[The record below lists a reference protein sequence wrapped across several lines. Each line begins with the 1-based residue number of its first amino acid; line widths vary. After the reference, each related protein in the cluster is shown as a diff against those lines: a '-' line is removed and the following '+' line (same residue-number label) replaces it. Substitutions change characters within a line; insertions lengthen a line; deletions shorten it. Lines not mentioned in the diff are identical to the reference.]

1 LPNGN
6 NENWFSVASN
16 SEGDRLFATGFKYFY
31 MSINGGTTWTPIT
44 IAGVPSNLNYYCVES
59 NATGQYLAVTL
70 NINTNNLV
78 YTSNN
83 YGNTWTLSLT
93 IPKLTNTTSCDIT
106 GNSSGSKLIAWAIG
120 DDDDNIYISSNYGGS
135 WEIQTQL
142 PPTVGQKGYWNS
154 VACNPSGSKLI
165 AIINYSYDVGAIFT
179 WSDSTNQWSK
189 INDNLL
195 PSTPFGV
202 CAITNSDYFYFFNYN
217 TFFIMILNGQTPTIY
232 NLPTMNPVPNAWISV
247 ASDYTG
253 KYAIAGSESAG
264 VYLSSNYG
272 SSWRLVEIQTLP
284 STRNRLWY
292 VASNSTGSILVA
304 CQRLEFVYISTNSGT
319 NWTQQNIPSGTN
331 KTWTNVSCNSTGSTV
346 IVCNDSRMY
355 ITKNYGGT
363 WNTLNPISPSPNTFN
378 AKISNDSTGNI
389 LFAAINTYS
398 DIIINPDVDDINNP
412 DYIYRS
418 TNAGTNWSQLS
429 IAKNKWNSIACN
441 STGSVII
448 ACTNNTGGNNLI
460 YLSLNSGNTW
470 NQLNTN
476 QLPQL
481 NNFARVAS
489 NASGS
494 TLVVSNY
501 SSDSNG
507 GVFISRDYGVTWTDQ
522 TNLSSSAT
530 TLPIFSNFDG
540 DLVYTG
546 TYQENIWLL
555 TTHMLLQVSTTV
567 SSSYIA
573 LPITGIFG
581 GVVTTDWGDGTI
593 DNLTSHT
600 YAAAGSYTI
609 SISDNF
615 TGFTNPTPTPW
626 LGAQSLVA
634 VLSWNSSLQNIYGA
648 FAGLINL
655 TSVPNYLPSGVTN
668 LDYLFYNTV
677 AFNSPNVSQ
686 WDTRNVTSM
695 RYLFNGAKSFNRVL
709 TWYVDSLLNMDFM
722 FYNSIYSNYVTFT
735 TTALQPWPLLSMQS
749 AFENTLGIT
758 VNWLQWDTARVTNMS
773 SAFRNA
779 VIIDISGVASWNT
792 GAVTNMSYLFYN
804 ANYGGITIPAGILQ
818 WNTAAVTDMSYLFYG
833 SQAFGV
839 SSYVTYYVDS
849 LVIADYMFANSNFRG
864 GVQFSTQIVGAA
876 WPLQTVSY
884 MFYNVPLFSGSDS
897 NISTW
902 DTRRVTT
909 TAHMFDCS
917 TSSSPGVFNQSLNW
931 TIDRLVVASYMFAN
945 QRSLNSPIRFTT
957 T

>member
-1 LPNGN
+1 
-6 NENWFSVASN
+6 
-16 SEGDRLFATGFKYFY
+16 
-31 MSINGGTTWTPIT
+31 
-44 IAGVPSNLNYYCVES
+44 
-59 NATGQYLAVTL
+59 
-70 NINTNNLV
+70 
-78 YTSNN
+78 
-83 YGNTWTLSLT
+83 
-93 IPKLTNTTSCDIT
+93 
-106 GNSSGSKLIAWAIG
+106 
-120 DDDDNIYISSNYGGS
+120 
-135 WEIQTQL
+135 
-142 PPTVGQKGYWNS
+142 
-154 VACNPSGSKLI
+154 
-165 AIINYSYDVGAIFT
+165 
-179 WSDSTNQWSK
+179 
-189 INDNLL
+189 
-195 PSTPFGV
+195 
-202 CAITNSDYFYFFNYN
+202 
-217 TFFIMILNGQTPTIY
+217 MILNGQTPTIY
-232 NLPTMNPVPNAWISV
+232 NYPIMNPVPNAWNSI

-272 SSWRLVEIQTLP
+272 SSWRLVETLP
-284 STRNRLWY
+284 STINRFWY
-292 VASNSTGSILVA
+292 VASNSTGSKLVA
-304 CQRLEFVYISTNSGT
+304 CQTLGFVYLSADSGT
-319 NWTQQNIPSGTN
+319 NWTQQNIQSGGN
-331 KTWTNVSCNSTGSTV
+331 YNWTNVSCNASGSTV
-346 IVCNDSRMY
+346 IVCEINMMY
-355 ITKNYGGT
+355 ITTNSGGT
-363 WNTLNPISPSPNTFN
+363 WNTLNPLFPSILPFN
-378 AKISNDSTGNI
+378 AKISNDSSGNI
-389 LFAAINTYS
+389 LFAAIN
-398 DIIINPDVDDINNP
+398 N

-418 TNAGTNWSQLS
+418 TNAGSSWSQLS
-429 IAKNKWNSIACN
+429 SAIKDWNSIACN

-448 ACTNNTGGNNLI
+448 VCTNNQGGNNLI
-460 YLSLNSGNTW
+460 YLSVDSGNVW

-476 QLPQL
+476 QLPQI
-481 NNFARVAS
+481 NNFARVAC

-501 SSDSNG
+501 SQTSSG

-530 TLPIFSNFDG
+530 TLPISSNFDG
-540 DLVYTG
+540 DLIYTG

-555 TTHMLLQVSTTV
+555 TTHMLLQVSTTG

-655 TSVPNYLPSGVTN
+655 TSVPNYLPTGVTN
-668 LDYLFYNTV
+668 IDYLFYNTV

-695 RYLFNGAKSFNRVL
+695 RYLFTGAKSFNRGL

-758 VNWLQWDTARVTNMS
+758 VNWSQWDTARVTNMS
-773 SAFRNA
+773 SALRNA

-804 ANYGGITIPAGILQ
+804 ANYGGATIPAGILQ

-839 SSYVTYYVDS
+839 SSSVTYYVDR
-849 LVIADYMFANSNFRG
+849 LVNADYMFANSHFRG
-864 GVQFSTQIVGAA
+864 GVQFSTQTFGAA
-876 WPLQTVSY
+876 WLLQTVSY
-884 MFYNVPLFSGSDS
+884 MFYNVTLFSGSGS
-897 NISTW
+897 NISNW
-902 DTRRVTT
+902 DTRLVTT
-909 TAHMFDCS
+909 TSHMFDCS
-917 TSSSPGVFNQSLNW
+917 TASSPGVFNQSLNW
-931 TIDRLVVASYMFAN
+931 RVDRLVDASYMFAN
-945 QRSLNSPIRFTT
+945 QRSLISMIRFTT